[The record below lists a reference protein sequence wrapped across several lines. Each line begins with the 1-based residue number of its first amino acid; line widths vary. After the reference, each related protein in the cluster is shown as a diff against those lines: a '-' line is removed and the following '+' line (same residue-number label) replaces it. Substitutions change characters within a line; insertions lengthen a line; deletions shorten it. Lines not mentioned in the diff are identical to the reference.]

1 MLGMAR
7 AGRPFL
13 MNIQTN
19 EVTRQRMDLYR
30 KTLRESGFDEAA
42 VARNVA
48 DTWVWRNI
56 FVAETDAEAERLALG
71 AFQTQQEFR
80 QAMRKK
86 VYEEQGLLLKQESG
100 PVARNQTQHSLLC
113 GSPETVSEAI
123 AEIDD
128 IGVGGLI
135 LVFRLG
141 PMPYEVAANSIRLFM
156 RKVAPQFRPVAS

>member
-1 MLGMAR
+1 
-7 AGRPFL
+7 

-19 EVTRQRMDLYR
+19 EVTQHRMGLYR
-30 KTLRESGFDEAA
+30 KTMRDSGFDDAT
-42 VARNVA
+42 VARNVD

-56 FVAETDAEAERLALG
+56 FVAETDAEAERLALD
-71 AFQTQQEFR
+71 AFKTQQEFR

-100 PVARNQTQHSLLC
+100 PAARNQVQHSLLC
-113 GSPETVSEAI
+113 GSPATVCEAI
-123 AEIDD
+123 AEIDK

-141 PMPYEVAANSIRLFM
+141 PMPYEVAAESIRLFM
-156 RKVAPQFRPVAS
+156 KKVAPEFRRHTAA